1 VANPLDLA
9 EHRHVNV
16 QEAKENNER
25 IGKTDLLVPG
35 WVEEWDPVSNKV
47 YYWNKETFE
56 TSWTKPIRKSPDAL
70 LREFNGLLQ
79 KRAQK
84 GKSPLGYLEQEL
96 RRSFPCLYRVEN
108 PGGAYVVAKNS
119 TAVVRHISHGKIIV
133 CTSMDYWAEMGP
145 VLAMP
150 DGYVRLEDVS
160 RFLALDKPVKDLKP
174 AAAVSVAS

>member
-1 VANPLDLA
+1 
-9 EHRHVNV
+9 
-16 QEAKENNER
+16 
-25 IGKTDLLVPG
+25 
-35 WVEEWDPVSNKV
+35 
-47 YYWNKETFE
+47 
-56 TSWTKPIRKSPDAL
+56 
-70 LREFNGLLQ
+70 
-79 KRAQK
+79 
-84 GKSPLGYLEQEL
+84 
-96 RRSFPCLYRVEN
+96 VEN
-108 PGGAYVVAKNS
+108 PGGAYVVTKNA